1 MNGKALLPNF
11 LIKRSCK
18 IFFKVKSFRNTPS
31 ALYTFYLHFGEVTL
45 LAGSNLTRSH
55 EQVFLELQ
63 THDFIFLTTITE
75 TADDLAKQFPAFQV
89 LGINQGDA
97 ICTVNNRINS
107 VFVIS
112 DTMSRCLPTDSIL
125 VMLSM

>member
-1 MNGKALLPNF
+1 
-11 LIKRSCK
+11 
-18 IFFKVKSFRNTPS
+18 
-31 ALYTFYLHFGEVTL
+31 

-55 EQVFLELQ
+55 EQVLLELQ

-97 ICTVNNRINS
+97 ICTVKKKMGLIPFS
-107 VFVIS
+107 LF
-112 DTMSRCLPTDSIL
+112 PTRWVNAYQQIRFW
-125 VMLSM
+125 

>member
-1 MNGKALLPNF
+1 
-11 LIKRSCK
+11 
-18 IFFKVKSFRNTPS
+18 
-31 ALYTFYLHFGEVTL
+31 
-45 LAGSNLTRSH
+45 
-55 EQVFLELQ
+55 LELQ

-97 ICTVNNRINS
+97 ICTVKKKNGINS

-112 DTMSRCLPTDSIL
+112 DTMGKCLPTDSIL